1 MSQKSVWTA
10 LTGGKLA
17 AATIFAVLA
26 TDAGSE
32 IVSFKSTEETVLD
45 EVRKVEELP
54 NFKSWVGYEATRLP
68 AFYAD
73 YSGADR
79 QAA

>member
-17 AATIFAVLA
+17 AATIFVVLA
-26 TDAGSE
+26 TDKGSE
-32 IVSFKSTEETVLD
+32 IISFRSTEETVLD

-54 NFKSWVGYEATRLP
+54 NFKEWVGFKSSRLP
-68 AFYAD
+68 AFYPKE
-73 YSGADR
+73 
-79 QAA
+79 AA